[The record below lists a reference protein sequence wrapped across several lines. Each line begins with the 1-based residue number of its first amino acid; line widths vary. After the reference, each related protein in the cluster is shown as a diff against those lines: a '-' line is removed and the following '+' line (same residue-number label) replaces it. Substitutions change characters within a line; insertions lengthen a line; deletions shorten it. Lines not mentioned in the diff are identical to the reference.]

1 MPAGLF
7 VAVGHQGLR
16 TVSTNG
22 ADWTNA
28 QVGKVGEIYLA
39 VCAGLGRFVAV
50 GSYGGSNI
58 HAASTDGV
66 NWKTATRD
74 VKYVKYV
81 RGLAFGKDRFLGVGG
96 DPGAVGSSDPFG
108 LFSTD
113 GLAWTDMHR
122 LPGKHIIRRVAWGN
136 DRFVGVG
143 DRGRRAVSPDGK
155 EWQDAPAVKAIDTLV
170 DVAFGNGVF
179 VGVGLHGLRLR
190 TADGLRWTDRQVGEE
205 GEHLNSVLWAG
216 DRFVAMGMT
225 ATYVSTD
232 GVTWQRHAVKDGPT
246 TATFGDGIFVG
257 TRWRGRMLRSRDA
270 VAWREVH
277 KTEHPVEAVTFGAV
291 QLRGDQP

>member
-16 TVSTNG
+16 TVSENG
-22 ADWTNA
+22 ADWKNA
-28 QVGKVGEIYLA
+28 QVGKEGEIYLA

-66 NWKTATRD
+66 TWKTAVRD

-81 RGLAFGKDRFLGVGG
+81 RGVTLGKDKFLGVGG
-96 DPGAVGSSDPFG
+96 DPGSVGSSDPFG

-113 GLAWTDMHR
+113 GLAWSEMHS
-122 LPGKHIIRRVAWGN
+122 LSGKQIIRRVAWGN
-136 DRFVGVG
+136 DIFVGVG

-155 EWQDAPAVKAIDTLV
+155 EWKDMPAVKAIDTLV

-179 VGVGLHGLRLR
+179 VGVGLHGLRMR
-190 TADGLRWTDRQVGEE
+190 TDDGLRWTDRQVGDE

-216 DRFVAMGMT
+216 DRFVAIGMT
-225 ATYVSTD
+225 ATYTSKD
-232 GVTWQRHAVKDGPT
+232 GVAWDRHAAKNGPT
-246 TATFGDGIFVG
+246 TATFGAGVYVG
-257 TRWRGRMLRSRDA
+257 TRWRGRMLRSTDA
-270 VAWREVH
+270 IDWQEVH
-277 KTEHPVEAVTFGAV
+277 KTEHPIEAVAYGV
-291 QLRGDQP
+291 LEG